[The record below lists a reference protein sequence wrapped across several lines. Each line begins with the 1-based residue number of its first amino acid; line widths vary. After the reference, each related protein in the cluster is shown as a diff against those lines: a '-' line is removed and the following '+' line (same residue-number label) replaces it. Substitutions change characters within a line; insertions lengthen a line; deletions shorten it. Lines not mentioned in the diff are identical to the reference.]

1 MYNATVILPGGSE
14 GGHCGIP
21 TLSRAGLVPPPSRS
35 SLPRRRCRS
44 SHSSHVN
51 PSPAVLD
58 PRPNERKPVLKREDT
73 PEDASGQVAADG
85 DAYDAS
91 EMRPGARREGAAVSG
106 KKAHKILTFP
116 WRGG

>member
-51 PSPAVLD
+51 PSPAIFEVVVM
-58 PRPNERKPVLKREDT
+58 VLKREDT